1 MIINSTPLIYL
12 AKINR
17 LDLLNKLWNNIQ
29 APEEVRKECVEVGKD
44 KGYTDAHSLEKF
56 FDKYV
61 KVHKLSEEENV
72 KLLRIAEEFNIDL
85 GEAAVIVLAK
95 KKEENEILM
104 DDSRA
109 RRTAKIMGL
118 KPRGT
123 LYIILRAVKRS
134 IISKQEARELLEELI
149 SKNFYISIKVYVNF
163 LEQLEKI

>member
-1 MIINSTPLIYL
+1 LIVNSTPLIYL
-12 AKINR
+12 AKINK
-17 LDLLNKLWNNIQ
+17 LNLLNRLWNNIQ
-29 APEEVRKECVEVGKD
+29 APEEVKKECVETGKD
-44 KGYTDAHSLEKF
+44 RGYIDAYSLQKF

-61 KVHKLSEEENV
+61 KVHKLSEEENK
-72 KLLRIAEEFNIDL
+72 KLLKIAEEFNIDL

-95 KKEENEILM
+95 KKGEIEVLM

-123 LYIILRAVKRS
+123 LYVILKAVRQKML
-134 IISKQEARELLEELI
+134 SKQKARELLEELI
-149 SKNFYISIKVYVNF
+149 SKNFYISIKVYVSF